1 MITKEYAKGLTEV
14 MLILDNTETE
24 YIDKIPEKI
33 RKSFAENADKD
44 YIPNFDP
51 KVTIKEMNLLQET
64 KDILSV
70 IYLNYWAESQEE
82 KEQFYEILNQNQ
94 KKLDE
99 EKREKYHPDKIFDHQ
114 PEIVKNATDECIS
127 SEPVRQEEYLTV
139 YPENIFHKFI
149 LKVKE
154 WIRKFKK

>member
-1 MITKEYAKGLTEV
+1 MITKEYAKGLT
-14 MLILDNTETE
+14 
-24 YIDKIPEKI
+24 
-33 RKSFAENADKD
+33 ENADKD

-51 KVTIKEMNLLQET
+51 KATIKEMNLLQET

-99 EKREKYHPDKIFDHQ
+99 EKREKYHPDKIFDNQ
-114 PEIVKNATDECIS
+114 PETVTNATDENVS
-127 SEPVRQEEYLTV
+127 SVPVKQEEALV
-139 YPENIFHKFI
+139 VSSENIFHKFI
-149 LKVKE
+149 LKIKE
-154 WIRKFKK
+154 WIKKFKKQ